1 MAAREVGVPSGL
13 VIEEASITNTPA
25 PHAAGMARYTEIPK
39 YAQTA
44 RAWVV
49 GGPSELAN
57 LTASITSRLAPHAK
71 GDATLL
77 ISAG

>member
-1 MAAREVGVPSGL
+1 VAAREVGGPSGL
-13 VIEEASITNTPA
+13 AIGAASITNTSA
-25 PHAAGMARYTEIPK
+25 PHAAGMARYTEIPR